1 MPREFLLWDHDGVL
15 VDTERWYFHATR
27 EVLSRIGINLSQE
40 QYLEFMAVGR
50 SCWDFVRA
58 SGQPEARIS
67 EHRKHRDELY
77 QQLLRS
83 RDIEIEG
90 VMDVLDQLKSRYRM
104 AIVTTARRA
113 DFDLIHQNR
122 SLLRYFE
129 FVLTIEDYPHPKPAP
144 DPYLFALNRFRARP
158 EQTLVLEDSSRGL
171 SSAVAAGLSCIVI
184 KNEFTAAQDFSSA
197 VCVLD
202 SVRQL
207 PQVLERNE
215 RWAVPT
221 IAII

>member
-1 MPREFLLWDHDGVL
+1 MLREFLLWDHDGVL

-27 EVLSRIGINLSQE
+27 EVLSRIGIDLSQK

-50 SCWDFVRA
+50 SCWDFARA
-58 SGQPEARIS
+58 SGQSEASID
-67 EHRKHRDELY
+67 EHRKLRDELY

-90 VMDVLDQLKSRYRM
+90 VVDVLDQLESRYRM

-113 DFDLIHQNR
+113 DFDVIHQNR
-122 SLLRYFE
+122 DLLRYFE
-129 FVLTIEDYPHPKPAP
+129 FVLTIEDYPHSKPAP
-144 DPYLFALNRFRARP
+144 DPYLFALHRFRARP

-184 KNEFTAAQDFSSA
+184 KNEFTASQDFSSA
-197 VCVLD
+197 LYVLD

-207 PQVLERNE
+207 PEILRN
-215 RWAVPT
+215 
-221 IAII
+221 I